1 MPDTGTE
8 RRKNLRIPF
17 QIDVSTS
24 KSRSGFLQTYDI
36 SSYGMFVKTDAPLPI
51 DSKVFVSFNIPGNPI
66 PIKSYARVAWVNSI
80 SEDKTKPEGMGI
92 QFLSLSEFD
101 IKRLDKFLD
110 TLYEESDRQGST
122 ETLEID
128 SENFTLFDFSPTIKE
143 SLDER
148 SKKLLGYI
156 NDMKSKGSHTY
167 RRQLI
172 SSSGNR
178 VTIFDE
184 TVGKEREMI
193 MMGSNNYLGLSAHP
207 RVVKAAEDAIA
218 QYGVGAGSVSLLAGT
233 FDLHKKLEKKLAELK
248 GTEDAIIFPSGYS
261 TNVGCLSAIL
271 RDRDLVAL
279 DRLAHA
285 SIIDGSMLSNSKLR
299 TFKHSDMKS
308 LNDVMERN
316 REIEGTKLIAVDG
329 VYSMDGDIAPLP
341 EIVKIAKEHKAMVMV
356 DDAHA
361 TGVIGKMGKG
371 TTSHFDL
378 EGEVDIIV
386 GTLSKAV
393 GQLGG
398 FVASSREIVN
408 YMRYFARSYFFSTS
422 LPPVVVASVLA
433 AIEVMETE
441 PHLHKQL
448 WDNIDYFKG
457 ILVSLGFEI
466 VENTQSAIIPVIVGE
481 ERLLKKM
488 SARLHEEGIYVNPV
502 PYPAVPR
509 TKTRFRISIMA
520 THTREDLDTTLEVF
534 EKVGRE
540 FGIIGQ
546 KRTIIN
552 QQ

>member
-1 MPDTGTE
+1 MPDIGTE

-17 QIDVSTS
+17 QIDLSTS
-24 KSRSGFLQTYDI
+24 NSRSGYLQTYDI
-36 SSYGMFVKTDAPLPI
+36 SSYGMFVKTDAPLPME
-51 DSKVFVSFNIPGNPI
+51 SKIFVSFKVPNNPM
-66 PIKSYARVAWVNSI
+66 PIKSYARVAWINLTNK
-80 SEDKTKPEGMGI
+80 DKNKPVGMGI

-101 IKRLDKFLD
+101 IKRLEKFLN
-110 TLYEESDRQGST
+110 TLYKESNRNRST
-122 ETLEID
+122 VEVEIE
-128 SENFTLFDFSPTIKE
+128 SENFTLFDFSPNIKE

-167 RRQLI
+167 RRELI
-172 SSSGNR
+172 SSTGNR
-178 VTIFDE
+178 VIIYDE
-184 TVGKEREMI
+184 TIGKEKEMI

-207 RVVKAAEDAIA
+207 AVVKAAKEAIA

-271 RDRDLVAL
+271 RDRDLVVL

-299 TFKHSDMKS
+299 TFKHSNMKS
-308 LNDVMERN
+308 LNDIMNRN
-316 REIEGTKLIAVDG
+316 KDIEGTKLIAVDG

-341 EIVKIAKEHKAMVMV
+341 EIVKIAREHNAMVMV

-371 TTSHFDL
+371 TASHYDL
-378 EGEVDIIV
+378 DGQVDIIV
-386 GTLSKAV
+386 GTLSKAI

-433 AIEVMETE
+433 SLEVMEKE
-441 PHLHKQL
+441 PHLHTQL
-448 WDNIDYFKG
+448 WNNITYFKD
-457 ILVSLGFEI
+457 ILVSLGFDI
-466 VENTQSAIIPVIVGE
+466 VENTQSAIIPVIVGDE
-481 ERLLKKM
+481 TLLKKM

-509 TKTRFRISIMA
+509 DKTRFRISIMA

-540 FGIIGQ
+540 FGIIGT
-546 KRTIIN
+546 KKSIIN
-552 QQ
+552 Q

>member
-1 MPDTGTE
+1 M
-8 RRKNLRIPF
+8 
-17 QIDVSTS
+17 
-24 KSRSGFLQTYDI
+24 
-36 SSYGMFVKTDAPLPI
+36 
-51 DSKVFVSFNIPGNPI
+51 
-66 PIKSYARVAWVNSI
+66 PIKSYARVAWINLVNT
-80 SEDKTKPEGMGI
+80 DKNKPVGMGI

-101 IKRLDKFLD
+101 IKRLEKFLN
-110 TLYEESDRQGST
+110 TLYKESKRNRSAV
-122 ETLEID
+122 EVEIE
-128 SENFTLFDFSPTIKE
+128 SENFTLFDFSPNIKE

-167 RRQLI
+167 RRELI
-172 SSSGNR
+172 SSTGNR
-178 VTIFDE
+178 VIIYDE
-184 TVGKEREMI
+184 TIGKEKEMI

-207 RVVKAAEDAIA
+207 AVVKAAEEAIA

-271 RDRDLVAL
+271 RDRDLVVI

-299 TFKHSDMKS
+299 TFKHSNMKS
-308 LNDVMERN
+308 LNDIMNRN
-316 REIEGTKLIAVDG
+316 KDIEGTKLIAVDG
-329 VYSMDGDIAPLP
+329 IYSMDGDIAPLP
-341 EIVKIAKEHKAMVMV
+341 EIVKIAREHNAMVMV

-371 TTSHFDL
+371 TASHYDL
-378 EGEVDIIV
+378 DGQVDIIV
-386 GTLSKAV
+386 GTLSKAI

-433 AIEVMETE
+433 SLEVMKKE
-441 PHLHKQL
+441 PHLHTQL
-448 WDNIDYFKG
+448 WNNITYFKD
-457 ILVSLGFEI
+457 ILVSLGFDI
-466 VENTQSAIIPVIVGE
+466 VENTQSAIIPLIVGE
-481 ERLLKKM
+481 EILLKKM

-509 TKTRFRISIMA
+509 DKTRFRISIMA

-540 FGIIGQ
+540 FGIIGT
-546 KRTIIN
+546 KKSIIN
-552 QQ
+552 Q